1 MPAAASPIVILA
13 GARTPMGRFQGGLS
27 PLTATDLGAA
37 AISGALDRAGITG
50 SDVDFAYLG
59 NVVAAGTG
67 QVPARRAA
75 ADAGIPLTV
84 PSTLLN
90 RACLSG
96 MHAIHLASQ
105 MIRLGEAD
113 TVVAGGMES
122 MTNAPYLL
130 TKARGGYRIGD
141 GAVVDSMMS
150 DGLTCTLEGCA
161 MGEAT
166 ERYAAEMGLA
176 REPQDAFSA
185 QSHERAARAQKD
197 GLLAEEIVPVSI
209 PQRRGEPIQLTDDEG
224 IRSDVDAASLAQ
236 LRAAFVADG
245 NITAGNASQ
254 ISDGAA
260 ACIVTTLERAE
271 ALGVEPLAE
280 LVSHGQVAG
289 PDASLLHQP
298 SNAIALALEKA
309 GMTVADLDLL
319 EINEAFA
326 AVALASM
333 DALGVSDQM
342 VNVNGGAIALGHPI
356 GMSGTRV
363 ALTLAYELKRRGGG
377 MGAAALCGGGGQG
390 EALVLKVVGA

>member
-1 MPAAASPIVILA
+1 
-13 GARTPMGRFQGGLS
+13 MGRFQGGLS

-141 GAVVDSMMS
+141 GTVVDSMMS

-224 IRSDVDAASLAQ
+224 IRSDVDAASLAR

-298 SNAIALALEKA
+298 SNAIALAVEKA

>member
-1 MPAAASPIVILA
+1 
-13 GARTPMGRFQGGLS
+13 MGRFQGGLS

-166 ERYAAEMGLA
+166 ERYAADLGLA

-224 IRSDVDAASLAQ
+224 IRSDVDAASLAR

-390 EALVLKVVGA
+390 EALVLKV

>member
-1 MPAAASPIVILA
+1 
-13 GARTPMGRFQGGLS
+13 
-27 PLTATDLGAA
+27 
-37 AISGALDRAGITG
+37 
-50 SDVDFAYLG
+50 
-59 NVVAAGTG
+59 
-67 QVPARRAA
+67 
-75 ADAGIPLTV
+75 
-84 PSTLLN
+84 
-90 RACLSG
+90 
-96 MHAIHLASQ
+96 
-105 MIRLGEAD
+105 
-113 TVVAGGMES
+113 
-122 MTNAPYLL
+122 
-130 TKARGGYRIGD
+130 
-141 GAVVDSMMS
+141 
-150 DGLTCTLEGCA
+150 

-197 GLLAEEIVPVSI
+197 GLLADEIVPVSI

-224 IRSDVDAASLAQ
+224 IRSDVDASSLAR

-390 EALVLKVVGA
+390 EALILKVVGA

>member
-1 MPAAASPIVILA
+1 MPSAASPIVILA

-37 AISGALDRAGITG
+37 AISGALDRAAMSGA
-50 SDVDFAYLG
+50 DVDFAYLG

-166 ERYAAEMGLA
+166 ERYAADLGLT

-185 QSHERAARAQKD
+185 QSHERAAKAQKD
-197 GLLAEEIVPVSI
+197 GLLADEIVPVII

-224 IRSDVDAASLAQ
+224 IRSDVDAASLAR

-309 GMTVADLDLL
+309 GMTVSDLDLL

-333 DALGVSDQM
+333 DALGVSDGI

-390 EALVLKVVGA
+390 EALVLKV

>member
-1 MPAAASPIVILA
+1 MPSAASPIVILA

-37 AISGALDRAGITG
+37 AISGALDRAAMSGA
-50 SDVDFAYLG
+50 DVDFAYLG

-113 TVVAGGMES
+113 TVVAGGMEAR
-122 MTNAPYLL
+122 TNAPYLL

-166 ERYAAEMGLA
+166 ERYAADLGLT

-185 QSHERAARAQKD
+185 QSHERAAKAQKD
-197 GLLAEEIVPVSI
+197 GLLADEIVPVSI

-224 IRSDVDAASLAQ
+224 IRSDVDAASLAR

-271 ALGVEPLAE
+271 ALGMEPLAE

-309 GMTVADLDLL
+309 GMTVSDLDLL

-333 DALGVSDQM
+333 DALGVSDGI

-390 EALVLKVVGA
+390 EALVLKV